1 MNRNKLTDIWKSRG
15 ITQDY
20 EYGILTNEIYKEW
33 SGMKAS
39 EYKEYKGIRKES
51 LRDNMLDIEIILTDL
66 GEVATRELTKKYN
79 PYALEE
85 NKKLL

>member
-51 LRDNMLDIEIILTDL
+51 LRDNMSDIEIILTDL
-66 GEVATRELTKKYN
+66 GEVATRELAKKYN
-79 PYALEE
+79 PYGLEE